1 MDAVKF
7 MKEYNRMCKSYFDNE
22 ECEECPLKNNYCFE
36 TYLVPENVISYE
48 DVVNTVKA
56 WGKEHPEEIGKK
68 YIIEIDAITKNS
80 CHVKGT
86 GNLWFDR
93 GYLKSLEEYKKSE
106 E

>member
-7 MKEYNRMCKSYFDNE
+7 LQERDRMCERF
-22 ECEECPLKNNYCFE
+22 ECNDCPIGKITLMKNCE
-36 TYLVPENVISYE
+36 YLSE
-48 DVVNTVKA
+48 DVEKIVEAVEK
-56 WGKEHPEEIGKK
+56 WSKENPEEIGKK

-86 GNLWFDR
+86 GNMWFDR
-93 GYLKSLEEYKKSE
+93 DYLKSLEEYKESE

>member
-7 MKEYNRMCKSYFDNE
+7 VREFRRMCRKYYLCAN
-22 ECEECPLKNNYCFE
+22 CPLDKMLLCDSNKE
-36 TYLVPENVISYE
+36 LSQEEAERTVRIVEKWSKEN
-48 DVVNTVKA
+48 
-56 WGKEHPEEIGKK
+56 PEEIGKK

-93 GYLKSLEEYKKSE
+93 GYLKSLEEYKESE